1 MLLPWKDLA
10 ETAEQF
16 LTLSSLTASSNYLTK
31 LAFPLATPHL
41 KTLILE
47 YNEFNSLSD
56 LSALTT
62 LESLENLR
70 LKGNNISQITP
81 NDTATIPIFGANL
94 HYVDFSYNSIKS
106 WDFID
111 ALTQAF
117 PGLAALR
124 VSHNPIYATKSK
136 ETGSAPSTEEGYMLT
151 LARLGSLKSLN
162 FSAITPADRT
172 NAEMYYLS
180 QIGKAMAE
188 VPESEEHTITAKHKR
203 YRELC
208 EKYEAPHVVRK
219 DAKDINPDFLEA
231 RLIRF
236 EFYMPP
242 NTKPGQEEAITM
254 EREIPKSFDV
264 YRVKGLVGRMFDIP
278 PLKSRLVWETGE
290 WDPVA
295 GYEELADSSDE
306 DDDEPREEKVSTTS
320 KDQGKWMKREIE
332 IVESTRRIG
341 FCVDGMEARVRV
353 EPKK

>member
-16 LTLSSLTASSNYLTK
+16 LTLSTLTACSNYLTS
-31 LAFPLATPHL
+31 LTFSLTTQYL

-47 YNEFNSLSD
+47 YNEFTSLSD
-56 LSALTT
+56 LSALTN

-81 NDTATIPIFGANL
+81 NDAGTVPIFGKNL
-94 HYVDFSYNSIKS
+94 HYVDLSYNSIKS

-111 ALTQAF
+111 SLAQVF
-117 PGLAALR
+117 PGLTALR

-136 ETGSAPSTEEGYMLT
+136 ETGLATSTEEGYMLT
-151 LARLGSLKSLN
+151 LARLGSLKALN
-162 FSAITPADRT
+162 FSAITAADRT

-180 QIGKAMAE
+180 QIGKAMAV

-203 YRELC
+203 YHELC
-208 EKYEAPHVVRK
+208 EKYEAPNVVRK

-231 RLIRF
+231 RLINF
-236 EFYMPP
+236 TFYMPP
-242 NTKPGQEEAITM
+242 ATKPGQGEAITM

-264 YRVKGLVGRMFDIP
+264 YRVKGLVGRMFDIR
-278 PLKSRLVWETGE
+278 PLQSRLVWETGE

-295 GYEELADSSDE
+295 GYEELGDSSDE
-306 DDDEPREEKVSTTS
+306 EEDEPMEAKASTTS

-353 EPKK
+353 EIKK